1 MIPATVLNTPTVLN
15 NTHGTHD
22 NPHGTQDI
30 PHSTQDIPTVLNTL
44 HGTQDIPPQYSRYP
58 SMVLKISPTVLLI
71 SPMVLNTPYGTEHPH
86 GTAHALY
93 RVKYERGWGKGG
105 LQQSN
110 SIRLLVKI
118 KLKQNQN
125 NWSGNWS

>member
-1 MIPATVLNTPTVLN
+1 MVPMISPTVL
-15 NTHGTHD
+15 D

-30 PHSTQDIPTVLNTL
+30 PPQYSRYPPTVLKISPTVLNTL
-44 HGTQDIPPQYSRYP
+44 HGTQDIPH
-58 SMVLKISPTVLLI
+58 
-71 SPMVLNTPYGTEHPH
+71 GTDHPH
-86 GTAHALY
+86 GTAHTLY
-93 RVKYERGWGKGG
+93 RVKYERGWGRGG

-110 SIRLLVKI
+110 SIRPLVKI